1 MENQLKIDFSDED
14 MRLYRRLDVAC
25 GDLCDA
31 MSFGAFILK
40 KGWKAKPWSRGSTY
54 LQQSAFVTSMIV
66 SYGRA
71 FSEGRGRGYLTE
83 EMRESFDSDEVTL
96 HQRLIK
102 DRNKLY
108 AHSDLIHYPL
118 TVSASSYHSDILTFP
133 MREVPP
139 AEILKLQ
146 DMCRKVIAACRDEQA
161 RIKAK
166 YLPPLS
172 STS

>member
-1 MENQLKIDFSDED
+1 MDDQGEIEFSDED

-31 MSFGAFILK
+31 MSFGGFILK

-71 FSEGRGRGYLTE
+71 FSKSYGWGFLPEN
-83 EMRESFDSDEVTL
+83 MRVSFDPEEVIL
-96 HQRLIK
+96 HQRLM
-102 DRNKLY
+102 DERNQLY

-118 TVSASSYHSDILTFP
+118 TVSASNYHSDVITFP
-133 MREVPP
+133 MRDVPP
-139 AEILKLQ
+139 ADILRLQ

-161 RIKAK
+161 RINAK